1 MARCRLRRI
10 LGGEAWGGG
19 GENEDVGIIWLNLVN
34 IGNAWEV
41 LDKRCWWAYIDI
53 SSSGERHCDVGSK
66 TSDYRLFSIAQHHLT
81 PCFVFSSAE
90 RGLRAASPN
99 PWTPCEKSCAPRL
112 PEHHWGGWVFQCSPL
127 AFFGRVSE

>member
-19 GENEDVGIIWLNLVN
+19 GENEDVGIIWLNLVY
-34 IGNAWEV
+34 IGTAWEV

-66 TSDYRLFSIAQHHLT
+66 TADYRLFSIAQHHLT
-81 PCFVFSSAE
+81 PCVFFHRLKGACE
-90 RGLRAASPN
+90 PPAQIHGRHAKNLAHRAWPN
-99 PWTPCEKSCAPRL
+99 IIGV
-112 PEHHWGGWVFQCSPL
+112 GGCFNFLLLHSL
-127 AFFGRVSE
+127 GE

>member
-53 SSSGERHCDVGSK
+53 SSSGERHCDVVGSK
-66 TSDYRLFSIAQHHLT
+66 TADYRLFSIAQHHLT
-81 PCFVFSSAE
+81 PCVFFHRLKGACE
-90 RGLRAASPN
+90 PPAQIHGRHAKNLARRAWPN
-99 PWTPCEKSCAPRL
+99 IIGV
-112 PEHHWGGWVFQCSPL
+112 GGCFNFLLLHSL
-127 AFFGRVSE
+127 GE